1 MSPMSQYEDMERK
14 LYETAGVCLTGSRKV
29 RRSRGEAS
37 QLLYLE
43 EVLRRSITAPLTLII
58 NVGPRSNPQALDLIS
73 HHAERWESVDIVTQF
88 KHLPI
93 LQRVKGRLCLLKKL
107 SLVVLN
113 VTEVGQVFTMFA
125 DAPQLIDISL
135 RAMYHVEMKFPYDQ
149 FTRYKDATCIPSR
162 VCSVLTLSHSLTT
175 LSLLSLADPPQ
186 FPAATFPFLKTLQ
199 VVFTCCPTGPHALNG
214 LTIPAIESIQMAA
227 QSGNTVASLI
237 TIISNGP
244 TPSPL
249 RRLAF
254 RSEIMRPEQL
264 TTLLK
269 STPSLLHLD
278 ASLPHEVDVFALAN
292 GSDGVPVAPQLQ
304 TCKFY
309 FNSPFR
315 DRLEAIERLVD
326 ARCEL
331 LEADG
336 AFILPGELRRLKS
349 LSLYFEDHG
358 AGWTQ
363 QTYLHGLHPS
373 RISKQLEQL
382 RRELALGSA
391 YLDAALIQRINSI
404 MSQVEEPEVD
414 CGDPSNVQAQ
424 VLYLTLHNISRW
436 PLTTLGGKF
445 YAKEAT
451 NTIKRWDEV
460 FNRALVEPRWVFE
473 GTYTLKYLPRD
484 KSEISSPSVSLSPSD
499 ELMPVRWPQ
508 NLNNWTWCP

>member
-1 MSPMSQYEDMERK
+1 MSQYEDMERT
-14 LYETAGVCLTGSRKV
+14 LYETAGLCLKFADPGGAGSRKV
-29 RRSRGEAS
+29 RRSRRETS
-37 QLLYLE
+37 QLLHLE
-43 EVLRRSITAPLTLII
+43 EVLRRSTAAPLTLII

-73 HHAERWESVDIVTQF
+73 RHAERWESVDIVTQF

-93 LQRVKGRLCLLKKL
+93 LQQVKGRLGLLKKL

-113 VTEVGQVFTMFA
+113 VTELVDV
-125 DAPQLIDISL
+125 SL
-135 RAMYHVEMKFPYDQ
+135 RAMYHIEMKFPYDQ

-162 VCSVLTLSHSLTT
+162 VSSVLTLSHSLTT
-175 LSLLSLADPPQ
+175 LSLLSLASPPQ

-199 VVFTCCPTGPHALNG
+199 VVFTYCPTGPHALNG

-227 QSGNTVASLI
+227 LSGNTVASLI

-249 RRLAF
+249 KRLAF
-254 RSEIMRPEQL
+254 RSEIMRPEEL

-269 STPSLLHLD
+269 LTPSLLHLD

-292 GSDGVPVAPQLQ
+292 GSNGVPVAPQLL

-315 DRLEAIERLVD
+315 DRLDAIERLVD

-363 QTYLHGLHPS
+363 QTYFHGLHPS

-414 CGDPSNVQAQ
+414 WGDPSNVQAQ

-451 NTIKRWDEV
+451 NTLKRWDEV

-473 GTYTLKYLPRD
+473 GTYILKYLPRD
-484 KSEISSPSVSLSPSD
+484 ESEIPSPSESLSPSD